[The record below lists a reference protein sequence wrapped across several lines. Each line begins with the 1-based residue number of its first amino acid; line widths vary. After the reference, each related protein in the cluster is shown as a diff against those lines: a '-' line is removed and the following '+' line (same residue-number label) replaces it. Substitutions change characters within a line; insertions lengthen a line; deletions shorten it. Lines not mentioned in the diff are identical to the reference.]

1 MAVRLFVLPRLAGHS
16 NPLPP
21 PNRLRLRERD
31 RGSDDGRGG
40 SGGGGG
46 RRRISSSVVVLRRRR
61 HRSFSFFI
69 PRVELSVRNLEH
81 NVWVRGRGGGG
92 SWEHGVVLRV
102 GSEGG
107 GSVRCAGL
115 GTRRVSNTMAS
126 GSGRYSGKT
135 QQQQRPLSAVVAES
149 ARAPR
154 DALRPPASARASS
167 ASASSAK
174 NAAGSMPS
182 SDGRGNKR
190 FSMFMQVIPGV
201 SGRPSTANF
210 VRSQRAPADSAEWY
224 HSLSDSDTDDK
235 KNTMKLSSAP
245 ARRMHKLLATSN
257 DARERLS
264 VINKRQ
270 KYTSPYA
277 PSRQHAGRHPSSARP
292 PHREVRRKDQ

>member
-16 NPLPP
+16 NPL
-21 PNRLRLRERD
+21 LLLLLLLQTVCVCASAIAVATT
-31 RGSDDGRGG
+31 GAVVAVVAVVYSCLKKKGR
-40 SGGGGG
+40 
-46 RRRISSSVVVLRRRR
+46 SV
-61 HRSFSFFI
+61 FI
-69 PRVELSVRNLEH
+69 ARVELSVWNLEH
-81 NVWVRGRGGGG
+81 KVWVRGRGGGG
-92 SWEHGVVLRV
+92 SWEHGIVLRI
-102 GSEGG
+102 GSEVG

-115 GTRRVSNTMAS
+115 GTRRVSDTMAN
-126 GSGRYSGKT
+126 GSGRYSGKAL
-135 QQQQRPLSAVVAES
+135 QQQRPLSAVVAES

-154 DALRPPASARASS
+154 EALRPPSSARASS

-190 FSMFMQVIPGV
+190 FSMFMQVIPGA

-210 VRSQRAPADSAEWY
+210 VRSQRAPADPAEWY
-224 HSLSDSDTDDK
+224 HSFSDSDSDDK

-245 ARRMHKLLATSN
+245 ARRMHKLLAASN

-292 PHREVRRKDQ
+292 AHREVRRKEQ